1 MSKGLKTVCIVIAV
15 LLAIAIAAVAA
26 FKMRYKKMAANLT
39 AEYNNITVCDTAK
52 IPDGVYEG
60 SFKDFLVNVKVSV
73 EVKKHRIK
81 NVTIKEQ
88 FAGKGYE
95 ALDTTERIVKA
106 QNPKVDTVT
115 GATGSSMGIMIAA
128 HRALNSAHDGK

>member
-1 MSKGLKTVCIVIAV
+1 MSKKLKVVSIAVAV
-15 LLAIAIAAVAA
+15 LLAIAIASVAA
-26 FKMRYKKMAANLT
+26 FRMRYKKMAANLT
-39 AEYNNITVCDTAK
+39 SEYDKMARVNLSK

-60 SFKDFLVNVKVSV
+60 SFKDFLVNVSVDV
-73 EVKKHRIK
+73 EVKNRRIAAV
-81 NVTIKEQ
+81 NIKEQ

-106 QNPKVDTVT
+106 QNPKVDAVT

-128 HRALNSAHDGK
+128 DRALAKAKK